1 MALAAGQGRHGVTRA
16 SFRVPAAAL
25 LGAAALACTTPGPV
39 PIVLGTRDCAHCH
52 MTIADPRFAA
62 ELVTRTGKVYL
73 FDDAGCL
80 ATFTVNGP
88 VRPEQVHS
96 SWVSDFRNPGT
107 LIPAQDAIFL
117 RTAAVQSPMTSN
129 LLAVP
134 PSAGDSLQAAL
145 GGTLLDWAQVLA
157 DARAPA

>member
-1 MALAAGQGRHGVTRA
+1 VRRAASRLQ
-16 SFRVPAAAL
+16 AAAL
-25 LGAAALACTTPGPV
+25 LGAAALACATPGPV
-39 PIVLGTRDCAHCH
+39 PIALGERACEHCH

-80 ATFTVNGP
+80 ATFAVTGP
-88 VRPEQVHS
+88 VGPEQVHS
-96 SWVSDFRNPGT
+96 AWVSDFRKPGT
-107 LIPAQDAIFL
+107 LIPVQDAIYL
-117 RTAAVQSPMTSN
+117 RTGAVQSPMASN

-134 PSAGDSLQAAL
+134 RAAGDSLQAAL

-157 DARAPA
+157 AARAPA